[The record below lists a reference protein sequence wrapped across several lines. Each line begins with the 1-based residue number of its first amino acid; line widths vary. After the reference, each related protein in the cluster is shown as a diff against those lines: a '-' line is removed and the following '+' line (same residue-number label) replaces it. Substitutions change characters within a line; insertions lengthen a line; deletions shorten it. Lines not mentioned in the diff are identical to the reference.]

1 MASPAS
7 GNTAAV
13 VRANNTFAF
22 AMYKELLKTKGEKN
36 LFFSPMS
43 ITAALAM
50 VHLGAGGKTADEIKA
65 ALQVRIFKSDGEMS
79 YISMRLYI
87 CRTSVSFNSYDMSWS
102 ACDIDLIVW
111 PILCVPG
118 YFQSHKNYDAYVQQ
132 K

>member
-65 ALQVRIFKSDGEMS
+65 ALQVRIFKSDGEM
-79 YISMRLYI
+79 
-87 CRTSVSFNSYDMSWS
+87 
-102 ACDIDLIVW
+102 
-111 PILCVPG
+111 
-118 YFQSHKNYDAYVQQ
+118 
-132 K
+132 